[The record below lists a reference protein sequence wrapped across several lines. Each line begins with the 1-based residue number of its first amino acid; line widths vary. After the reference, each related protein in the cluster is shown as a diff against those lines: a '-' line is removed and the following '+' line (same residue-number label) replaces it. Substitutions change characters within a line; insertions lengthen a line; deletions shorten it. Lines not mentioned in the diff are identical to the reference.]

1 MKKFVA
7 FLLALM
13 MVFAMFGCAAKEEA
27 PAAPAEEEK
36 VEAPAEEKKEE
47 PAEEAESMLVGVS
60 LPTKSLQ
67 RWNQD
72 GEYMQ
77 KALEEMGYEVDL
89 QFAEDKTELQVSQID
104 NMITKGA
111 KVIIICPID
120 VSTLTNVLETA
131 KSQDVAVISYDRLI
145 TDTAAVDYYATFD
158 NNIIG
163 KIIGKYIVDELGLEN
178 GNGPFNMEIVSGPNS
193 DATRVLFEAA
203 VGEVQPYIDN
213 GQLVIR
219 SGQTDMEQTA
229 TPFWQEK
236 EAQARMDNILTAFYA
251 EEHLDAVLCLNDST
265 SLGSQ
270 SALKAAGYGTES
282 NPMPIM
288 TGQDCD
294 IANVKAIIAGD
305 QSMSVFK
312 DTKILAAAV
321 AEMADQILKGETVMV
336 NDTES
341 YDNFAKIV
349 PSYLIESQFVDQS
362 NWQELLVDGGYYTAE
377 ELQ

>member
-1 MKKFVA
+1 MKKCITIA
-7 FLLALM
+7 LALTLTL
-13 MVFAMFGCAAKEEA
+13 ALFGCTKSSTPSAQ
-27 PAAPAEEEK
+27 PAAP
-36 VEAPAEEKKEE
+36 PAEKISDS
-47 PAEEAESMLVGVS
+47 AGESTLVGIS

-72 GEYMQ
+72 GEY
-77 KALEEMGYEVDL
+77 LEKELGGMGYSVDL
-89 QFAEDKTELQVSQID
+89 QFAENKTELQVSQID

-111 KVIIICPID
+111 KVLIISPID

-131 KSQDVAVISYDRLI
+131 KQQDVCVISYDRLI
-145 TDTAAVDYYATFD
+145 VNSDAVDYYATFD
-158 NNIIG
+158 NTVIG
-163 KIIGKYIVDELGLEN
+163 QIIGKYVVDQLNLEN
-178 GNGPFNMEIVSGPNS
+178 NAGPFNMEIVSGPNS
-193 DATRVLFEAA
+193 DATRVLFDAA

-229 TPFWQEK
+229 TPNWEEK
-236 EAQARMDNILTAFYA
+236 EAQSRMDNILTAYYSDA
-251 EEHLDAVLCLNDST
+251 HLDAVLCLNDST

-270 SALKAAGYGTES
+270 SALKAAGYGTQD
-282 NPMPIM
+282 NPMPIL

-312 DTKILAAAV
+312 DTKILAAKKKK
-321 AEMADQILKGETVMV
+321 MTDQILKGETVTV

-341 YDNFAKIV
+341 YDNFSKIV
-349 PSYLIESQFVDQS
+349 PSYLIESLFVDQS
-362 NWQELLVDGGYYTAE
+362 NWQELLVDGGYYTMD

>member
-1 MKKFVA
+1 MKKVLA
-7 FLLALM
+7 TVLALLM
-13 MVFAMFGCAAKEEA
+13 AFSLYGCAAD
-27 PAAPAEEEK
+27 
-36 VEAPAEEKKEE
+36 E
-47 PAEEAESMLVGVS
+47 PANDTPSTGETPEEVNGGTETGTLVGVS

-72 GEYMQ
+72 GEYLQ
-77 KALEEMGYEVDL
+77 NALEEMGYEVDL

-104 NMITKGA
+104 NLITKGA
-111 KVIIICPID
+111 KVLIVCPID

-131 KSQDVAVISYDRLI
+131 KEQGITIISYDRLI
-145 TDTAAVDYYATFD
+145 TDTDAVDYYATFD

-163 KIIGKYIVDELGLEN
+163 KLIGEYVVDELGLEE

-229 TPFWQEK
+229 TPLWQEK

-251 EEHLDAVLCLNDST
+251 DEHLDAVLCLNDST
-265 SLGSQ
+265 SLGTQ
-270 SALKAAGYGTES
+270 SALKAAGYGTED
-282 NPMPIM
+282 NPMPLI

-321 AEMADQILKGETVMV
+321 AEMTDQILKGETVMV
-336 NDTES
+336 NDTEN

-349 PSYLIESQFVDQS
+349 PSYLIESKFVDQS
-362 NWQELLVDGGYYTAE
+362 NWEELLVDGGYYTAE
-377 ELQ
+377 ELE

>member
-1 MKKFVA
+1 MKKIFTFILVTIMSLAFVSC
-7 FLLALM
+7 LAN
-13 MVFAMFGCAAKEEA
+13 ASAEAASEGT
-27 PAAPAEEEK
+27 
-36 VEAPAEEKKEE
+36 
-47 PAEEAESMLVGVS
+47 LVGIA

-72 GEYMQ
+72 GEYLV
-77 KALEEMGYEVDL
+77 KELSGMGYECDL
-89 QFAEDKTELQVSQID
+89 QFAENKTELQVSQID

-111 KVIIICPID
+111 KVIIISPID

-131 KSQDVAVISYDRLI
+131 KQQDIRIISYDRLI
-145 TDTAAVDYYATFD
+145 TNTDAVDYYATFD
-158 NNIIG
+158 NTIIG
-163 KIIGKYIVDELGLEN
+163 QIIGKYVVDKLDLAN
-178 GNGPFNMEIVSGPNS
+178 GSGPFNLEIVSGPNS

-229 TPFWQEK
+229 TPNWEEK
-236 EAQARMDNILTAFYA
+236 EAQARMDNILTAYYTD
-251 EEHLDAVLCLNDST
+251 EHLDAVLCLNDST
-265 SLGSQ
+265 SLGTQ
-270 SALKAAGYGTES
+270 SALKAAGYGSES

-294 IANVKAIIAGD
+294 IANVKAIVAGD

-321 AEMADQILKGETVMV
+321 AKMADQVLKGEEGA
-336 NDTES
+336 DR
-341 YDNFAKIV
+341 
-349 PSYLIESQFVDQS
+349 
-362 NWQELLVDGGYYTAE
+362 
-377 ELQ
+377 

>member
-1 MKKFVA
+1 MPVAIDNVVNESGVSEKRIIDGKHGQLIGKNRNELGGKRMKKTVA
-7 FLLALM
+7 VLLSIVLVCSLMFLGSVTVIADETSNE
-13 MVFAMFGCAAKEEA
+13 GG
-27 PAAPAEEEK
+27 
-36 VEAPAEEKKEE
+36 
-47 PAEEAESMLVGVS
+47 LVGIS

-67 RWNQD
+67 RWNRD
-72 GEYMQ
+72 GDYLQ
-77 KALEEMGYEVDL
+77 KSLEEMGYEVDL

-104 NMITKGA
+104 NLITKGA

-120 VSTLTNVLETA
+120 DSTLTNVLETA
-131 KSQDVAVISYDRLI
+131 KQQDVRIISYDRLI
-145 TDTAAVDYYATFD
+145 TLSDAVDYYATFD

-163 KIIGKYIVDELGLEN
+163 KIMGEYIVDTLGLED
-178 GNGPFNMEIVSGPNS
+178 GNGPFNFEIVSGPNV

-236 EAQARMDNILTAFYA
+236 ESQARMDNILTAFYSD
-251 EEHLDAVLCLNDST
+251 EHLDAVLCLNDST
-265 SLGSQ
+265 SLGAQ
-270 SALKAAGYGTES
+270 SALKAAGYGTEE

-321 AEMADQILKGETVMV
+321 AEMTDQILKGEEVMV
-336 NDTES
+336 NDTP
-341 YDNFAKIV
+341 Y
-349 PSYLIESQFVDQS
+349 PSEDVFLSLYI
-362 NWQELLVDGGYYTAE
+362 
-377 ELQ
+377 

>member
-1 MKKFVA
+1 MKKCITIA
-7 FLLALM
+7 LALTLTL
-13 MVFAMFGCAAKEEA
+13 ALFGCAKSSEPSAQPSA
-27 PAAPAEEEK
+27 PPAEK
-36 VEAPAEEKKEE
+36 PSDSAG
-47 PAEEAESMLVGVS
+47 ESTLVGIS

-72 GEYMQ
+72 GEY
-77 KALEEMGYEVDL
+77 LEKELGGMGYSVDL
-89 QFAEDKTELQVSQID
+89 QFAENKTELQISQID

-111 KVIIICPID
+111 KVLIISPID

-131 KSQDVAVISYDRLI
+131 KQQDVCVISYDRLI
-145 TDTAAVDYYATFD
+145 VNSDAVDYYATFD
-158 NNIIG
+158 NTIIG
-163 KIIGKYIVDELGLEN
+163 QIIGKYVVDQLNLEN
-178 GNGPFNMEIVSGPNS
+178 NAGPFNMEIVSGPNS
-193 DATRVLFEAA
+193 DATRVLFDAA

-219 SGQTDMEQTA
+219 SGQTNMEQTA
-229 TPFWQEK
+229 TPNWEEK
-236 EAQARMDNILTAFYA
+236 EAQSRMDNILTAYYSDA
-251 EEHLDAVLCLNDST
+251 HLDAVLCLNDST

-270 SALKAAGYGTES
+270 SALKAAGYGTQD
-282 NPMPIM
+282 NPMPIL

-294 IANVKAIIAGD
+294 IANVKAIISGD

-321 AEMADQILKGETVMV
+321 AKMTDQILKGETVTV

-341 YDNFAKIV
+341 YDNFSKIV
-349 PSYLIESQFVDQS
+349 PAYLIESLFVDQS
-362 NWQELLVDGGYYTAE
+362 NWQELLVDGGYYTLD

>member
-1 MKKFVA
+1 MKKIVIV
-7 FLLALM
+7 LLT
-13 MVFAMFGCAAKEEA
+13 VFMAVMFGTNLTNVMAADN
-27 PAAPAEEEK
+27 AEN
-36 VEAPAEEKKEE
+36 V
-47 PAEEAESMLVGVS
+47 MVGVS

-72 GEYMQ
+72 GEY
-77 KALEEMGYEVDL
+77 LEEELTDMGYEVDL
-89 QFAEDKTELQVSQID
+89 QFAENKTELQVSQID

-111 KVIIICPID
+111 KVIIVSPID
-120 VSTLTNVLETA
+120 VSTLTNVLDAA
-131 KSQDVAVISYDRLI
+131 KQQDIRIISYDRLI
-145 TDTAAVDYYATFD
+145 INTDAVDYYATFD
-158 NNIIG
+158 NTIIG
-163 KIIGKYIVDELGLEN
+163 QIIGKYIVDTLELEEGK
-178 GNGPFNMEIVSGPNS
+178 GPFNMEIVSGPNS
-193 DATRVLFEAA
+193 DATRVLFDAA
-203 VGEVQPYIDN
+203 VAEVQPYIDN

-229 TPFWQEK
+229 TPNWEEK
-236 EAQARMDNILTAFYA
+236 EAQARMDNILTAYYS
-251 EEHLDAVLCLNDST
+251 EEHLDAVLCLNDSV

-270 SALKAAGYGTES
+270 SALKAAGYGTDE

-321 AEMADQILKGETVMV
+321 AKMTDQIIQGETVTV
-336 NDTES
+336 NDTEN

-349 PSYLIESQFVDQS
+349 PSYLLESQFVDAN
-362 NWQELLVDGGYYTAE
+362 NWEELLVEGGYYTME

>member
-1 MKKFVA
+1 MKKVIA
-7 FLLALM
+7 ILLALFM
-13 MVFAMFGCAAKEEA
+13 MVALCACSASEPSPDSQNTDGA
-27 PAAPAEEEK
+27 PTESADTSAEGG
-36 VEAPAEEKKEE
+36 A
-47 PAEEAESMLVGVS
+47 LVGVS

-77 KALEEMGYEVDL
+77 KALEDMGYEVDL

-104 NMITKGA
+104 NMITKG
-111 KVIIICPID
+111 VDVLIVCPID
-120 VSTLTNVLETA
+120 VSTLTNVLNAA
-131 KSQDVAVISYDRLI
+131 KEQGIYIISYDRLI

-163 KIIGKYIVDELGLEN
+163 RIIGEYIVDELGLEE
-178 GNGPFNMEIVSGPNS
+178 GNGPYNMEIVSGPNS

-229 TPFWQEK
+229 TPLWQEK
-236 EAQARMDNILTAFYA
+236 EAQARMDNILTAFYSDA
-251 EEHLDAVLCLNDST
+251 HLDAVLCLNDST
-265 SLGSQ
+265 SLGTQ

-282 NPMPIM
+282 NPMPII

-321 AEMADQILKGETVMV
+321 AEMTDQILKGETVMV

-349 PSYLIESQFVDQS
+349 PSYLIESKFVDIN
-362 NWQELLVDGGYYTAE
+362 NWKELLVDGGYYTAE
-377 ELQ
+377 ELE